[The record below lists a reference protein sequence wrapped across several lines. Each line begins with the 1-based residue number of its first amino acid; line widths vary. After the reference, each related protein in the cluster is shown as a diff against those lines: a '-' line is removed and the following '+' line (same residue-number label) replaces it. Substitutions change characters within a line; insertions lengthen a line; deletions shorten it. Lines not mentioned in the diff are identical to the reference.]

1 MSEPLIV
8 GAGIGG
14 LTAAVALAAHGRSCT
29 VVERSPALSASG
41 YGIQLPPNATRVLA
55 GLGLGPALE
64 AVSLRLEAREIRR
77 WADGSLLGSAA
88 LDRWDAPY
96 LSLRRAALLRVL
108 HSRIA
113 GVQFGRSFG
122 SADERLVVGADGLH
136 SAVRGRRA
144 SDGFGRSFASADGRL
159 VVGADGLHS
168 TVRGRLAS
176 DGLVDVGYT
185 AYRAVLPV
193 RDARPVVSVWLG
205 PGAHVVAYP
214 VPDGLNV
221 VAVTDG
227 LHSFD
232 GWDEPVRALARA
244 CMRGFVLYT
253 RAPLPAW
260 HRDGVVVIGDAAHPM
275 PPFLAQGAAQAIED
289 AAALPDYL
297 DDLAG
302 FEAARRPRV
311 ERVVAVSV
319 AGGHEYHLADGAE
332 QRRRD
337 KQIAAAEP
345 PGQDWLYT

>member
-1 MSEPLIV
+1 MSDPLIV

-113 GVQFGRSFG
+113 GVQFGRSFA
-122 SADERLVVGADGLH
+122 SADE
-136 SAVRGRRA
+136 
-144 SDGFGRSFASADGRL
+144 RL

-168 TVRGRLAS
+168 TVRGRLTS
-176 DGLVDVGYT
+176 DGLVGVGYT

-193 RDARPVVSVWLG
+193 RDARPVVTVWLG

-232 GWDEPVRALARA
+232 GWHEPVRALARA
-244 CMRGFVLYT
+244 CVRGFALYT

-319 AGGHEYHLADGAE
+319 AGGPEYHLSDGAE

-337 KQIAAAEP
+337 KRIAAAEP